1 MSLSRRVAWLSLLAA
16 LSAPALILLPRTAHP
31 FAVGPAL
38 AVPLLALLAAGL
50 AWRAQGAPLARPWSA
65 GLAIT
70 ALAWGAVLLLLQP
83 WGQRL
88 IGQDL
93 APQLPWLERGT
104 LALFGLLL
112 AWEAGRDN
120 GAAVPAWVRR
130 LGLGLAAL
138 WCLSGAQS
146 LRPDEALEALLS
158 WGAYPLVFAAAW
170 MLADTP
176 GQRRRLLWLLLG
188 VGALNAVYAFLQA
201 IGQDPVAWN
210 RGFAGRAMGFF
221 GNPNFL
227 GGHLALLLP
236 LGLALA
242 LDERGT
248 PRAQAWRWLL
258 TGLLFLGLLLTQTR
272 GAWGGAAVGCAAVL
286 LLAARRM
293 PGLLARQRRPL
304 LGAAVLVLLLGG
316 FYLATQPQAR
326 ERIAA
331 MLSGRDV
338 EVGRRAFL
346 MRKSAQIALEHPA
359 LGVGPGNFRVWF
371 PSVQVR
377 GLAPADYIHQPYI
390 LSQHSHNDFLQ
401 MAADSGWAA
410 ALLWAALL
418 ASVLAALGRGPAQ
431 RPALARAQ
439 PEGLLVL
446 GALGGLLAL
455 QVHGLANFPF
465 LIVNTQAAAWAIA
478 AVGLRSLA
486 PAPGAPPRPLG
497 RGSLAWVLVATL
509 ALGGLG
515 ARRLLKEQLWWM
527 GEGELNLKNSQVAVP
542 TLLRALDYDRR
553 EDRLWLLHGR
563 AETDRELIWN
573 SVGSLREAVRLNPFD
588 AESAV
593 RLGRN
598 LVELREHAEAEAV
611 LKRVAGYAP
620 NYIDLWEPLAA
631 ALYQQEKYADAVG
644 AYDWMLFFHVNE
656 EAAFANKAAAQASLG
671 QLPQALMTL
680 HGAQQKLPQ
689 SGKIQLNLAITYLK
703 LGLKEQAREAW
714 RKAEQLSPNDP
725 QVDQMRGVLR

>member
-1 MSLSRRVAWLSLLAA
+1 MSLAARIAWLSLLAA

-50 AWRAQGAPLARPWSA
+50 AWRGVGAPLARPWAA
-65 GLAIT
+65 GLAVT
-70 ALAWGAVLLLLQP
+70 ALAWGLLLLLLRP

-93 APQLPWLERGT
+93 TPQLPWLERGT

-120 GAAVPAWVRR
+120 GARIPAWVRR

-146 LRPDEALEALLS
+146 LRPDEALEALLI

-170 MLADTP
+170 MLAEGP
-176 GQRRRLLWLLLG
+176 RQRRRLLLLLLS
-188 VGALNAVYAFLQA
+188 VGALNAAYAFLQA

-272 GAWGGAAVGCAAVL
+272 GAWGGAAVGCAVVL
-286 LLAARRM
+286 VLAARRM

-304 LGAAVLVLLLGG
+304 LGAAVLVVLLGG
-316 FYLATQPQAR
+316 FYLVAQPQAR
-326 ERIAA
+326 ERILSV
-331 MLSGRDV
+331 LSGQDV
-338 EVGRRAFL
+338 EAGRRAFL
-346 MRKSAQIALEHPA
+346 MKKTAQIALEHPA

-377 GLAPADYIHQPYI
+377 GLAAADYDKQPYI
-390 LSQHSHNDFLQ
+390 LSQHSHNDILQ
-401 MAADSGWAA
+401 MAADSGWLA
-410 ALLWAALL
+410 ALLWIALL
-418 ASVLAALGRGPAQ
+418 LSVLGALKGGLEQ

-439 PEGLLVL
+439 PESLLVL

-478 AVGLRSLA
+478 AVGLRALGPVSSP
-486 PAPGAPPRPLG
+486 PAPPAG
-497 RGSLAWVLVATL
+497 RWALAWVLVAIL

-515 ARRLLKEQLWWM
+515 ARRLLKDQLWWM
-527 GEGELNLKNSQVAVP
+527 GEGELNLGNLDLAGP
-542 TLLRALDYDRR
+542 TLFRALNYDRR
-553 EDRLWLLHGR
+553 EDRLWLLYGR
-563 AETDRELIWN
+563 ADTDREMVWN

-598 LVELREHAEAEAV
+598 LVTLREHAEAEAV

-620 NYIDLWEPLAA
+620 NFIDLWEPLAA
-631 ALYQQEKYADAVG
+631 ALYQQEKYEDAIG
-644 AYDWMLFFHVNE
+644 AYDWMLFFRVNE
-656 EAAFANKAAAQASLG
+656 EAAYANKAAAQASLG

-703 LGLKEQAREAW
+703 LGLKEQARESW
-714 RKAEQLSPNDP
+714 RKAEQLSPSDP
-725 QVDQMRGVLR
+725 QVDQLRGVLR